1 MRVVLNGTQ
10 AGRVTGVEVY
20 NYTQCTHDLGMV
32 STDDGNKGWIKMAHP
47 TYIDGTGCWEA
58 NVVPD
63 VPIDLSNFIRLNGLV
78 ILTAENF
85 SDFIDSS
92 LSAGEMYTINITV
105 GESSL

>member
-1 MRVVLNGTQ
+1 M
-10 AGRVTGVEVY
+10 
-20 NYTQCTHDLGMV
+20 D
-32 STDDGNKGWIKMAHP
+32 
-47 TYIDGTGCWEA
+47 DGTGCWEA

-92 LSAGEMYTINITV
+92 LSAGEMYTINLTV
-105 GESSL
+105 DGSSL

>member
-1 MRVVLNGTQ
+1 MCGIPA
-10 AGRVTGVEVY
+10 AGR
-20 NYTQCTHDLGMV
+20 DFL
-32 STDDGNKGWIKMAHP
+32 GWIKMAHP

-58 NVVPD
+58 NVVPGE
-63 VPIDLSNFIRLNGLV
+63 IDKNNFIRLNGLV
-78 ILTAENF
+78 VLTAENF